1 MSVLTLV
8 PPAQSKPEE
17 DIARGDDV
25 LQRAMGQ
32 GLGPVIVIGRTR
44 DGGMFFTTNS
54 DYPSDTL
61 WALET
66 AKRALMEG
74 ALCDDE

>member
-8 PPAQSKPEE
+8 PPAQSKPE
-17 DIARGDDV
+17 DGVVSGDDV
-25 LQRAMGQ
+25 LQRATGQ
-32 GLGPVIVIGRTR
+32 NLGPVIVIGRTE
-44 DGGMFFTTNS
+44 DGGMFFATNA
-54 DYPSDTL
+54 DHPPDVL

-74 ALCDDE
+74 RLYGD